1 MISVFTHLDEDY
13 QFRWLAELQRIAKP
27 GALVVLTVNGAKNGQ
42 GFFFERSYEEGLFPA
57 WYQNTYHSRDYV
69 FENFG
74 KYFEVL
80 KTPAAQ
86 HERPSGRGCAA
97 KAVSVSLS
105 APTVGASDFY
115 QSGDKSP
122 HSKEASDFHD
132 RHDFYILSARMHTVR
147 LPAEPL
153 VVIQPTNRW
162 SLLSFKDIW
171 AYRELLF
178 FLTWRDVKVRYKQ
191 TALGAAWA
199 ILQPLFMMIIFTIFF
214 GRLAAVD
221 SAGIPYPVFALAGL
235 VPWTFFSNAI
245 TASGNSLVGS
255 ANLITKVYF
264 PRLIVP
270 AAAMLAG
277 LVDFLLA
284 FILLCLLMIYYQIV
298 PTIQI
303 LFLPVLVLLT
313 ALFSLGVGTWFSAL
327 NVNIAT
333 CALPSR
339 F

>member
-1 MISVFTHLDEDY
+1 M
-13 QFRWLAELQRIAKP
+13 
-27 GALVVLTVNGAKNGQ
+27 
-42 GFFFERSYEEGLFPA
+42 
-57 WYQNTYHSRDYV
+57 
-69 FENFG
+69 
-74 KYFEVL
+74 
-80 KTPAAQ
+80 
-86 HERPSGRGCAA
+86 
-97 KAVSVSLS
+97 
-105 APTVGASDFY
+105 
-115 QSGDKSP
+115 
-122 HSKEASDFHD
+122 
-132 RHDFYILSARMHTVR
+132 DFYILSARMQSFR

-153 VVIQPTNRW
+153 VVIQPTKRW

-221 SAGIPYPVFALAGL
+221 SAGIPYPAFALAGL

-277 LVDFLLA
+277 LVDFVLA
-284 FILLCLLMIYYQIV
+284 FGLLIVLMFYYRV
-298 PTIQI
+298 PLTTQV
-303 LFLPVLVLLT
+303 LFLPALVLLT
-313 ALFSLGVGTWFSAL
+313 ALFGLGVGTWMSAL
-327 NVNIAT
+327 NVKYRDVRF
-333 CALPSR
+333 ALPFLIQLWLFVSSVILPSSSVPAKWR
-339 F
+339 WVLMFNPMSGIIEGYRAALFGLPFDWPALGVATALTIVMLFYSIYSFGKAERTFADII

>member
-1 MISVFTHLDEDY
+1 MQSV
-13 QFRWLAELQRIAKP
+13 
-27 GALVVLTVNGAKNGQ
+27 G
-42 GFFFERSYEEGLFPA
+42 
-57 WYQNTYHSRDYV
+57 
-69 FENFG
+69 
-74 KYFEVL
+74 
-80 KTPAAQ
+80 
-86 HERPSGRGCAA
+86 
-97 KAVSVSLS
+97 
-105 APTVGASDFY
+105 
-115 QSGDKSP
+115 
-122 HSKEASDFHD
+122 
-132 RHDFYILSARMHTVR
+132 

-153 VVIQPTNRW
+153 VVIQPTKRW

-277 LVDFLLA
+277 LVDFVLA
-284 FILLCLLMIYYQIV
+284 FVLLILLMVYYQIV
-298 PTIQI
+298 PTIQL
-303 LFLPVLVLLT
+303 LFLPVLILLT

-327 NVNIAT
+327 NVKYRDVRF
-333 CALPSR
+333 ALPFLIQLWLFVSSVILPSSAIPQKWR
-339 F
+339 WLLMLNPMSAIIEGYRSALFGLPFDWPALGIASALTILTLLYAIYAFGRVERSFADII

>member
-1 MISVFTHLDEDY
+1 MQSVH
-13 QFRWLAELQRIAKP
+13 
-27 GALVVLTVNGAKNGQ
+27 
-42 GFFFERSYEEGLFPA
+42 
-57 WYQNTYHSRDYV
+57 
-69 FENFG
+69 
-74 KYFEVL
+74 
-80 KTPAAQ
+80 
-86 HERPSGRGCAA
+86 
-97 KAVSVSLS
+97 
-105 APTVGASDFY
+105 
-115 QSGDKSP
+115 
-122 HSKEASDFHD
+122 
-132 RHDFYILSARMHTVR
+132 

-153 VVIQPTNRW
+153 VVIQPSKKWNLV
-162 SLLSFKDIW
+162 SLKDIW

-214 GRLAAVD
+214 GRLAGVA
-221 SAGIPYPVFALAGL
+221 SSGIPYPLFALAGL

-277 LVDFLLA
+277 LVDFVLA
-284 FILLCLLMIYYQIV
+284 FALLILLMLYYRVALNVQM
-298 PTIQI
+298 

-313 ALFSLGVGTWFSAL
+313 GIFALAVGTWMSAL
-327 NVNIAT
+327 NVKYRDVRF
-333 CALPSR
+333 ALPFVIQLWLFVSSVILPSSSIPQKWR
-339 F
+339 WILLFNPMSAIIEGYRSALFALPFDWPALGIASVLTIFALLYAIYAFGRVERSFADII

>member
-1 MISVFTHLDEDY
+1 MESQTF
-13 QFRWLAELQRIAKP
+13 
-27 GALVVLTVNGAKNGQ
+27 
-42 GFFFERSYEEGLFPA
+42 
-57 WYQNTYHSRDYV
+57 
-69 FENFG
+69 
-74 KYFEVL
+74 
-80 KTPAAQ
+80 
-86 HERPSGRGCAA
+86 
-97 KAVSVSLS
+97 
-105 APTVGASDFY
+105 
-115 QSGDKSP
+115 
-122 HSKEASDFHD
+122 
-132 RHDFYILSARMHTVR
+132 R

-153 VVIQPTNRW
+153 VVIQPSKRW
-162 SLLSFKDIW
+162 SLLSLKDIW

-214 GRLAAVD
+214 GRLAGVA
-221 SAGIPYPVFALAGL
+221 SSGIPYPLFALAGL

-277 LVDFLLA
+277 LVDFVLA
-284 FILLCLLMIYYQIV
+284 FVLLILLMLYYRTPFNVQM
-298 PTIQI
+298 

-313 ALFSLGVGTWFSAL
+313 ATFALAVGTWMSAL
-327 NVNIAT
+327 NVKYRDVRF
-333 CALPSR
+333 ALPFVIQLWLFISSVILPSSSVPQKWR
-339 F
+339 WLLLLNPMSAIIEGYRSALFGLPFDWTALGIAAVLTILSLLYAIYAFGRVERSFADII

>member
-1 MISVFTHLDEDY
+1 M
-13 QFRWLAELQRIAKP
+13 
-27 GALVVLTVNGAKNGQ
+27 
-42 GFFFERSYEEGLFPA
+42 
-57 WYQNTYHSRDYV
+57 
-69 FENFG
+69 
-74 KYFEVL
+74 
-80 KTPAAQ
+80 
-86 HERPSGRGCAA
+86 
-97 KAVSVSLS
+97 
-105 APTVGASDFY
+105 
-115 QSGDKSP
+115 QS
-122 HSKEASDFHD
+122 F
-132 RHDFYILSARMHTVR
+132 R
-147 LPAEPL
+147 LPSEPL
-153 VVIQPTNRW
+153 VVIQPTKRW
-162 SLLSFKDIW
+162 SIVSLKDIW

-199 ILQPLFMMIIFTIFF
+199 ILQPLFMMVIFTIFF

-221 SAGIPYPVFALAGL
+221 SGGIPYPLFALAGL

-284 FILLCLLMIYYQIV
+284 FLMLCFLMLYYRV
-298 PTIQI
+298 HLTAQI

-313 ALFSLGVGTWFSAL
+313 ALFSLGVGTWMSAL
-327 NVNIAT
+327 NVKYRDVRFALPFLIQLWLFVSSVI
-333 CALPSR
+333 LPSR
-339 F
+339 SIPQKWRWLVMLNPMSGIIEGYRSALFGLPFDWSAIGLASVLTIVVLFYAIYAFGRVERSFADII